1 MQALPE
7 MQPEEAHAGATQPPR
22 RTDLLVRRAVLV
34 LALLLIYRLGM
45 FIPVPGVDWA
55 AVNRVAIR
63 VDQIPNAA
71 ASFSVMA
78 LGLQAY
84 ITASVVI
91 QLLIWLVPALERSTA
106 TSAGR
111 QQIGLYVR
119 LLTIPLAAV
128 HAEIVART
136 MRSFMRDATFI
147 NELVIVVTMTAGVI
161 FLVWLSDQIT
171 KLEMGDGV
179 LLILAADVVAS
190 IPRSANAVYEYVQMR
205 NLSPGM
211 VFLLVALLFA
221 ILAGMVF
228 VELARRRIYF
238 RYSHGS
244 AERPGAGGNSYL
256 SLKINSAGILPL
268 IFASLLFSPLWA
280 SIGVYARAPEW
291 LRPGQPLYEA
301 VTTIGIVFFTF
312 CLAPAIWP
320 PRAVAGR
327 LQRSGAVIPSVPP
340 GQATADYIAYVS
352 TRLTVLAAV
361 YLAAVNLL
369 PWSLPL
375 IFRDLPL
382 IFGGFS
388 LLVVVIPAVGIWRP
402 FRGAEEAVP
411 R

>member
-22 RTDLLVRRAVLV
+22 GTDLLVRRAVLV

-55 AVNRVAIR
+55 AINRVAIR
-63 VDQIPNAA
+63 VGQIPNAA

-91 QLLIWLVPALERSTA
+91 QLLIWLVPALERKTA

-128 HAEIVART
+128 HAEMVART

-147 NELVIVVTMTAGVI
+147 NELVIVVTMTAGVM

-179 LLILAADVVAS
+179 LLILSADVVAS

-205 NLSPGM
+205 NLSPGI
-211 VFLLVALLFA
+211 VILLVALIFA

-238 RYSHGS
+238 RHSHGS

-280 SIGVYARAPEW
+280 PSASTRGRPNGFDRASRCMKP
-291 LRPGQPLYEA
+291 LSPLALCSSPSASPRRSGRPGRRQ
-301 VTTIGIVFFTF
+301 
-312 CLAPAIWP
+312 
-320 PRAVAGR
+320 
-327 LQRSGAVIPSVPP
+327 
-340 GQATADYIAYVS
+340 
-352 TRLTVLAAV
+352 
-361 YLAAVNLL
+361 
-369 PWSLPL
+369 
-375 IFRDLPL
+375 
-382 IFGGFS
+382 
-388 LLVVVIPAVGIWRP
+388 VGC
-402 FRGAEEAVP
+402 RGAALLFPASHQGRP
-411 R
+411 RPITSPASRRA